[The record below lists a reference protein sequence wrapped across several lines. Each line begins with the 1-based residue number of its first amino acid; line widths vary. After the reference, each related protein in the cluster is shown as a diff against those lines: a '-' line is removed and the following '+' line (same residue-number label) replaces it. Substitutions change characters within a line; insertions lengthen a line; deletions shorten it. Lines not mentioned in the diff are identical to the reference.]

1 MMSENRKIN
10 GKRRSTFGLI
20 LTVIGFVLFL
30 MGTSPELFGLDR
42 SPVIGFVQ
50 ISVFLFGLGVICLGG
65 YVSLISLWSG
75 KQKSI
80 GADIGVRLIA
90 TGYVIALASGM
101 ADVFG
106 FGNQPWP
113 AVPVFGRWQS
123 RGVLIGEIVIAIGF
137 LLLLPPASAKKIK
150 GTDSEDLESK

>member
-1 MMSENRKIN
+1 MMSEKRKSN
-10 GKRRSTFGLI
+10 GRRRYTFGLI
-20 LTVIGFVLFL
+20 LTAIGFLLFL
-30 MGTSPELFGLDR
+30 MGASPELFGLDR

-65 YVSLISLWSG
+65 YVSLISLWNG
-75 KQKSI
+75 EEKSI
-80 GADIGVRLIA
+80 GADIGVRLVA

-106 FGNQPWP
+106 IGNQPWP
-113 AVPVFGRWQS
+113 AIPVFGRWQA

-137 LLLLPPASAKKIK
+137 LLLLPPVSGKKK
-150 GTDSEDLESK
+150 NETDSEEVNSK